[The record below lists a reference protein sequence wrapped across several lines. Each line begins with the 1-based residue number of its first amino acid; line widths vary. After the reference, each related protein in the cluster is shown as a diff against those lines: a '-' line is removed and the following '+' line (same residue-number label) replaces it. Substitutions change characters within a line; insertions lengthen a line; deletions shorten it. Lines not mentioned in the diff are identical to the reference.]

1 MPQAIIAAAQA
12 VGAWYASL
20 GPVAQAAVQVAA
32 SAATSVAVNAIM
44 QGNRPSPQGGMNQ
57 TNLSSDAP
65 RRLQIGSRN
74 NGGVIVDIQTG
85 GNKNS
90 RGFMV
95 FYLGEGPMGALKRIW
110 SGGNRVY
117 NGTINHG
124 VTTQLTEFDSPD
136 ARVYVTYYDGRPG
149 QTYHTNWQFTGQTP
163 ASKWP
168 STRVGTGC
176 AYVVV
181 EVRWDPDTLPTLP
194 SFSFE
199 VEGAKMYDRRLDT
212 TAGGS
217 GSQRLTD
224 PSTWTVST
232 NPAVALDH
240 FMLGRY
246 LTASDKKPVF
256 GIGLDPSDVPYDK
269 FEALADLCDESV
281 SLNGGGTQKR
291 YEVNGF
297 IESDEPFREVIL
309 KLTKAMN
316 ARPADFGGK
325 VSVVDGEASASV
337 MTITDGMMIEGVP
350 EVYTPKRPRTELP
363 GSVIGTYQDL
373 ANNYYPVEY
382 PEIRDSA
389 WETTNGSVLSSHRYD
404 LEHETSSERA
414 QRLATL
420 YAQRQYRQATL
431 SGTYSLAALELED
444 GDWFTRKSSK
454 FNLGSSTSP
463 YANYAETL
471 KAYKDAGE
479 ALWFDFNDTTSMR
492 VERDGSGGYPGPN
505 SLVGLVVDTS
515 ACNGM
520 PLEDYMELQPE
531 LVTNGTFDSDTAW
544 TKGTNASISGGV
556 ATLNVVGGAFTYISQ
571 PISFTEGAWYV
582 VTLTLNGNAGN
593 NVRVLDDGGNAGA
606 LTSPANDIT
615 LTGSSQQVEY
625 IFQANANSDEIQI
638 SRSGTGDWS
647 FTVDNVSVK
656 ELPGYCFTSSSDAA
670 RPTLQH
676 DGSRYYLD
684 FDTTHDLQAPG
695 SDMSSLGYE
704 VSRGT
709 FAKNMVQNRG
719 LHIWFAPDVASLYI
733 VASNDGSPDTAL
745 SAFAGGNIG
754 YDTSADFGLY
764 MDGVETTF
772 LNRDEAH
779 DAVRGLNKTVWA
791 DGVDTATYAAWTNY
805 NWTIGSEYNST
816 WAMDGR
822 VYNWLYINDRLSE
835 DEIAQVSSYMS
846 GDADVTD
853 YKVFEV
859 VGSPAIDY
867 DNLTV
872 SLFAREVNPGDAAWD
887 NSGVVTPVD
896 PDVDDDQL
904 PVISLTVPT
913 ISVSVVSYTG
923 NSTTWS
929 FLEATNDNYDTDP
942 NNIEIEIRLDAG
954 GATPTGETRRAYIPY
969 GEETVDLSGLIPG
982 AGYVI
987 RARAYLENKFS
998 DWTSWSSF
1006 TSGADFVSSGIVGQ
1020 GALAT
1025 QERASR
1031 RKYTNTFTGE
1041 SGTGFGGAN
1050 GISSTYV
1057 DCAQLTL
1064 DVVAGESVEL
1074 EGAVDF
1080 DYLSFENPTNADRI
1094 TIYGKLLRGTDVISE
1109 GFNVGI
1115 FNISGADAL
1124 SFVPGLS
1131 FNQIDFP
1138 PSTGNVTYKL
1148 QLRSDADPKSPNN
1161 RSFTFKS
1168 GVGNYFKATTYESG
1182 SNETVLQ
1189 NTYTANLAS
1198 SLGRMTC
1205 SSAATMPYSGIIG
1218 QASNTLGAATLSS
1231 AATITA
1237 TDVTPDAINWQD
1249 AVGLAVAQSSDE
1261 TVSGIN
1267 TTISIYAQKTSETGG
1282 GGTWQYRI
1290 NQGSW
1295 TNVTNG
1301 SGGAFTVSNGDDVQ
1315 WQLSSGT
1322 PHIIAFQIKN
1332 LSDSSAVLDT
1342 CTLEI
1347 EEFEL

>member
-20 GPVAQAAVQVAA
+20 GPIAQAAVQVAA

-95 FYLGEGPMGALKRIW
+95 FYLGEGPMGNLKRIW

-117 NGTINHG
+117 NGTITHG
-124 VTTQLTEFDSPD
+124 TTTQLTEFDSPD

-281 SLNGGGTQKR
+281 SLNGGGTQTR

-337 MTITDGMMIEGVP
+337 LTITDGMMIEGVP
-350 EVYTPKRPRTELP
+350 EVYTPKRPRNELP

-373 ANNYYPVEY
+373 SNNYYPVEY
-382 PEIRDSA
+382 PEIRDSS

-444 GDWFTRKSSK
+444 GDWFTRDSTK
-454 FNLGSSTSP
+454 F
-463 YANYAETL
+463 
-471 KAYKDAGE
+471 
-479 ALWFDFNDTTSMR
+479 
-492 VERDGSGGYPGPN
+492 SGG
-505 SLVGLVVDTS
+505 
-515 ACNGM
+515 
-520 PLEDYMELQPE
+520 
-531 LVTNGTFDSDTAW
+531 
-544 TKGTNASISGGV
+544 
-556 ATLNVVGGAFTYISQ
+556 
-571 PISFTEGAWYV
+571 
-582 VTLTLNGNAGN
+582 
-593 NVRVLDDGGNAGA
+593 
-606 LTSPANDIT
+606 
-615 LTGSSQQVEY
+615 
-625 IFQANANSDEIQI
+625 
-638 SRSGTGDWS
+638 
-647 FTVDNVSVK
+647 
-656 ELPGYCFTSSSDAA
+656 
-670 RPTLQH
+670 
-676 DGSRYYLD
+676 
-684 FDTTHDLQAPG
+684 
-695 SDMSSLGYE
+695 
-704 VSRGT
+704 
-709 FAKNMVQNRG
+709 
-719 LHIWFAPDVASLYI
+719 
-733 VASNDGSPDTAL
+733 
-745 SAFAGGNIG
+745 
-754 YDTSADFGLY
+754 
-764 MDGVETTF
+764 
-772 LNRDEAH
+772 
-779 DAVRGLNKTVWA
+779 
-791 DGVDTATYAAWTNY
+791 
-805 NWTIGSEYNST
+805 
-816 WAMDGR
+816 
-822 VYNWLYINDRLSE
+822 
-835 DEIAQVSSYMS
+835 
-846 GDADVTD
+846 
-853 YKVFEV
+853 KVFEV
-859 VGSPAIDY
+859 IGSPAIDY

-872 SLFAREVNPGDAAWD
+872 SLFAREVDATDSAWD
-887 NSGVVTPVD
+887 NSGVVTPAD
-896 PDVDDDQL
+896 PDVDDDEL

-942 NNIEIEIRLDAG
+942 NNIELEIRLDAG

-969 GEETVDLSGLIPG
+969 GEETVDISGLIPG

-1006 TSGADFVSSGIVGQ
+1006 TSGADFVSSGVIGQ

-1182 SNETVLQ
+1182 ANETVLQ
-1189 NTYTANLAS
+1189 NTYTAHLVHT
-1198 SLGRMTC
+1198 LGRVTC
-1205 SSAATMPYSGIIG
+1205 SSAATMPYSGVIG
-1218 QASNTLGAATLSS
+1218 QFSNTLGAATLSS
-1231 AATITA
+1231 AATVSS
-1237 TDVTPDAINWQD
+1237 TDVTPDSINWTDSSGQF
-1249 AVGLAVAQSSDE
+1249 VTESSDE
-1261 TVSGIN
+1261 TFSGIN
-1267 TTISIYAQKTSETGG
+1267 TTISVYAQRVTSSGSG
-1282 GGTWQYRI
+1282 SWQYRI
-1290 NQGSW
+1290 NQGTW
-1295 TNVTNG
+1295 TTVTNG
-1301 SGGAFTVSNGDDVQ
+1301 SGGAFSISNGDDLQ
-1315 WQLSSGT
+1315 FRLTNGGT
-1322 PHIIAFQIKN
+1322 PYVESFQIKN

-1342 CTLEI
+1342 CTLELL
-1347 EEFEL
+1347 EFEL

>member
-181 EVRWDPDTLPTLP
+181 EVQWDPDSLPTLP

-281 SLNGGGTQKR
+281 SLNGGGTETR

-297 IESDEPFREVIL
+297 IESNEPFREVIL

-389 WETTNGSVLSSHRYD
+389 WETANGSVLSSHRYD

-444 GDWFTRKSSK
+444 GDWFTRDSTK
-454 FNLGSSTSP
+454 F
-463 YANYAETL
+463 
-471 KAYKDAGE
+471 
-479 ALWFDFNDTTSMR
+479 
-492 VERDGSGGYPGPN
+492 SGG
-505 SLVGLVVDTS
+505 
-515 ACNGM
+515 
-520 PLEDYMELQPE
+520 
-531 LVTNGTFDSDTAW
+531 
-544 TKGTNASISGGV
+544 
-556 ATLNVVGGAFTYISQ
+556 
-571 PISFTEGAWYV
+571 
-582 VTLTLNGNAGN
+582 
-593 NVRVLDDGGNAGA
+593 
-606 LTSPANDIT
+606 
-615 LTGSSQQVEY
+615 
-625 IFQANANSDEIQI
+625 
-638 SRSGTGDWS
+638 
-647 FTVDNVSVK
+647 
-656 ELPGYCFTSSSDAA
+656 
-670 RPTLQH
+670 
-676 DGSRYYLD
+676 
-684 FDTTHDLQAPG
+684 
-695 SDMSSLGYE
+695 
-704 VSRGT
+704 
-709 FAKNMVQNRG
+709 
-719 LHIWFAPDVASLYI
+719 
-733 VASNDGSPDTAL
+733 
-745 SAFAGGNIG
+745 
-754 YDTSADFGLY
+754 
-764 MDGVETTF
+764 
-772 LNRDEAH
+772 
-779 DAVRGLNKTVWA
+779 
-791 DGVDTATYAAWTNY
+791 
-805 NWTIGSEYNST
+805 
-816 WAMDGR
+816 
-822 VYNWLYINDRLSE
+822 
-835 DEIAQVSSYMS
+835 
-846 GDADVTD
+846 
-853 YKVFEV
+853 KVFEV
-859 VGSPAIDY
+859 IGSPAIDY

-872 SLFAREVNPGDAAWD
+872 SLFAREVDATDSAWD
-887 NSGVVTPVD
+887 NSGVVAPVD

-904 PVISLTVPT
+904 PVITLTVPT

-942 NNIEIEIRLDAG
+942 NNIEIEVRLDAG

-982 AGYVI
+982 AAYVV

-1050 GISSTYV
+1050 GISDTYV

-1094 TIYGKLLRGTDVISE
+1094 TIYGRLLRGTDVISA

-1148 QLRSDADPKSPNN
+1148 QLRSDAAPKSPNN

-1189 NTYTANLAS
+1189 NTYTAHMAHTLS
-1198 SLGRMTC
+1198 RMTC
-1205 SSAATMPYSGIIG
+1205 SSAATMPYSGTIG
-1218 QASNTLGAATLSS
+1218 QLSKTLGAATLSS
-1231 AATITA
+1231 SATISSL
-1237 TDVTPDAINWQD
+1237 DVTPDAINWTD
-1249 AVGLAVAQSSDE
+1249 STGEFLTSSSDE
-1261 TVSGIN
+1261 TFSGIN
-1267 TTISIYAQKTSETGG
+1267 TTISIYAQRITSSGSG
-1282 GGTWQYRI
+1282 NWQYRI
-1290 NQGSW
+1290 NQGTW
-1295 TNVTNG
+1295 TTVTNG
-1301 SGGAFTVSNGDDVQ
+1301 SGGAFSITNGDDLQFQITNGGVPY
-1315 WQLSSGT
+1315 LES
-1322 PHIIAFQIKN
+1322 FQIKN

-1342 CTLEI
+1342 CTLELT
-1347 EEFEL
+1347 EFEL